1 MECPAI
7 PTGRR
12 HVMIETCDTCDEP
25 QHECPYCP
33 CLICLTCS
41 EGYEI
46 ADDDKRPYHT
56 ECKAKADKHVEEPEP
71 GY

>member
-1 MECPAI
+1 
-7 PTGRR
+7 
-12 HVMIETCDTCDEP
+12 MIETCDACDEP

-46 ADDDKRPYHT
+46 ADDDDVPCHT
-56 ECKAKADKHVEEPEP
+56 ECKAKADRQIEEP
-71 GY
+71 GYLLPGTSR